1 MIIMKKD
8 YYLMSKFDIH
18 NNYDIM
24 FKATRSK
31 RYSMIFVFKAF
42 YSDTTLTAVYEN

>member
-8 YYLMSKFDIH
+8 CYLMNKFDIH

-24 FKATRSK
+24 FKATRFK
-31 RYSMIFVFKAF
+31 CYSMIFVLKALALRAF
-42 YSDTTLTAVYEN
+42 FWRIL

>member
-8 YYLMSKFDIH
+8 CYLMSKFDIP

-24 FKATRSK
+24 FKAIRFK
-31 RYSMIFVFKAF
+31 CYSVIFVFKAF

>member
-8 YYLMSKFDIH
+8 CYLMSKFDIH

-24 FKATRSK
+24 FKATRFK
-31 RYSMIFVFKAF
+31 RYFMIFVLKALALRAF
-42 YSDTTLTAVYEN
+42 FWRII